1 MSRLFQ
7 AWLLIVG
14 GAVQGVSPS
23 TEAQMPLQPVLVRTS
38 VRHQLRLRSC
48 FPSLMRIEQIAEKSS

>member
-1 MSRLFQ
+1 MSRSIR

-23 TEAQMPLQPVLVRTS
+23 TEVQMLLQPVLVRTS
-38 VRHQLRLRSC
+38 ARHQLRLHSC
-48 FPSLMRIEQIAEKSS
+48 FPSLMRNEQFATKSS